1 MDKIVT
7 ILLVEDDDV
16 DAMAIERSF
25 IKHRIANPIIRAHD
39 GKSALEMLRSNK
51 VDSPYIIL
59 LDLNMPRMGGIEFLE
74 SIRKD
79 VSLKRS
85 VVFVLTTSKDDKDVV
100 AAYDNFVAG
109 YFIKEDSGIG
119 FHNVVEL
126 LSGYWKIVHL
136 PDKDPNKK
144 LIK

>member
-1 MDKIVT
+1 MGKEVT

-25 IKHRIANPIIRAHD
+25 KNHRIANTIVRALD
-39 GKSALEMLRSNK
+39 GKEALDMLRVNQIS
-51 VDSPYIIL
+51 SPYIVL

-74 SIRKD
+74 AIRSD
-79 VSLKRS
+79 VNLKRS
-85 VVFVLTTSKDDKDVV
+85 VVFVLTTSKDDKDIV

-109 YFIKEDSGIG
+109 YFIKEESGIG
-119 FHNVVEL
+119 FHNVVEM

-136 PDKDPNKK
+136 PEKSVKE
-144 LIK
+144 